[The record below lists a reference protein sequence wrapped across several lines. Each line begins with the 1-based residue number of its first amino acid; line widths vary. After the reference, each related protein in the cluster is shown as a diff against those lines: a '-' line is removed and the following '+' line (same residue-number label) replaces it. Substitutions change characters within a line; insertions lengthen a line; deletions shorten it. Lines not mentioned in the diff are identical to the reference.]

1 VTENAPL
8 LSVVAVP
15 VVPSPVLVA
24 VTVAPEMAVP
34 SKYVTVPAMFPV
46 AAKAVYGCA
55 NQIKPITA
63 ISNIAH
69 LALIV
74 SSIIYIGLLI
84 PTSTLLLKKPRFN
97 PIQLTGVVKRPSL

>member
-34 SKYVTVPAMFPV
+34 SKYVTVPSMFPV

-55 NQIKPITA
+55 NQIKPITV

-74 SSIIYIGLLI
+74 SAVIYIALPI
-84 PTSTLLLKKPRFN
+84 STLTLLA
-97 PIQLTGVVKRPSL
+97 